1 MKKLLTILSFIL
13 LLLICLVVMFCSN
26 EKVTGGGGKGGWDTP
41 PIITNILTNASYQ
54 GTLKKSGDTWQLK
67 VNPED
72 RTVSVYSNGVNIA
85 LKSNKYE
92 DVYNNYGY
100 EILENFTVYI
110 KPNNESLLF
119 YIHPHSKSIGYIS
132 SSGIGLDSGNLHE
145 LTDIGGNYSYYFVL
159 ETHESEVLAPYE
171 SSDTTYSYG
180 DYRKQI
186 DYINS
191 RLFLNEDNSV
201 EIKMN
206 EKTIFKVN
214 NINSDRGNDRGYLKD
229 FNWDEKNK
237 ILTITNSNHF
247 TDAYGDIYIY
257 NFNDK
262 TVTISR
268 YDQFKVKGYLV
279 DEKTVTYNVER
290 PSGWY
295 KYMFNHDIS
304 SQDILPIDKDIAQK
318 TVLYL
323 YYDCNPTNQN
333 IYLANTLYAEQK
345 PIYGSLHLGLIHI
358 NTNKGN
364 NLFDIMLYKLEGYYS
379 ATYNKYK
386 DYISIDYKGKKLIY
400 SPGHRNSYKGE
411 LTANNYTKTS
421 RDFFR
426 VKEYYNESKSSPPP
440 HKDDFFRSSWW

>member
-72 RTVSVYSNGVNIA
+72 RTVSIYSNGVNIA

-92 DVYNNYGY
+92 DVYNNYGS

-119 YIHPHSKSIGYIS
+119 YIHPHSKSIVYIS
-132 SSGIGLDSGNLHE
+132 SSGMGLDGGNLHK

-186 DYINS
+186 DYTNS

-295 KYMFNHDIS
+295 KYMLNHSLSSGDINNV
-304 SQDILPIDKDIAQK
+304 DEI

-333 IYLANTLYAEQK
+333 TYLATTLHPDQQV
-345 PIYGSLHLGLIHI
+345 SLSSLIHI

-364 NLFDIMLYKLEGYYS
+364 NLFDMLYYWSGNHHSVS
-379 ATYNKYK
+379 ATYNKDK
-386 DYISIDYKGKKLIY
+386 DYISINYEGKKLIY

-411 LTANNYTKTS
+411 LRANNYTKKTRGFS
-421 RDFFR
+421 SGGSF
-426 VKEYYNESKSSPPP
+426 YNESKSSPPP
-440 HKDDFFRSSWW
+440 HEEDFFRSSWW